1 MTIEIA
7 TTTNQVVLTP
17 PDQPSITLNVPNG
30 VSVEVKTE
38 GTQGPQGPKGDTGD
52 TGPAG
57 ATGATGATGPQGVKG
72 DTGDTGPAGPTGAT
86 GPQGETGPAGP
97 TGATGATGPKGD
109 TGDTGPQGEPAD
121 LLSEWSFLATTWTSS
136 PTLVGTTADGAVYA
150 YALDG
155 VTRYR
160 LVPSPYDAA
169 ADAFYST
176 FTGGVPSS
184 LIVSRG

>member
-52 TGPAG
+52 IGP
-57 ATGATGATGPQGVKG
+57 P
-72 DTGDTGPAGPTGAT
+72 
-86 GPQGETGPAGP
+86 
-97 TGATGATGPKGD
+97 
-109 TGDTGPQGEPAD
+109 GEPAD
-121 LLSEWSFLATTWTSS
+121 LLSEWSILATSWTST
-136 PTLVGTTADGAVYA
+136 PTLAGTTAEGSIYA
-150 YALDG
+150 YTLDG

-160 LVPSPYDAA
+160 LVPSIYNPAL
-169 ADAFYST
+169 DAFYTT
-176 FTGGVPSS
+176 FTGGVLSG